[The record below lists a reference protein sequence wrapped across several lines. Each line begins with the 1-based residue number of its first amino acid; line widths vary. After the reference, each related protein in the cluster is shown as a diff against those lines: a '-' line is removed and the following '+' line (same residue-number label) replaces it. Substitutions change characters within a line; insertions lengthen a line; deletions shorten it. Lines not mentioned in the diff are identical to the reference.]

1 MKATQTHR
9 IIAMLILAFSFVG
22 LFAQE
27 GRTCTVVEVSGNGYT
42 DKVWLFSVAGTTEG
56 FDNGWDGYK
65 FISNTPAP
73 QIYATSPDGKFQ
85 VSTSANI
92 HQQVLGFIPGEAE
105 TYTMTFTHTDLNLTY
120 KSLYIHDKVTGKTTD
135 IFAQGA
141 TYTFSAKSND
151 IKDRFVML
159 TVATNENNAKN
170 ENAKERSTKENK
182 AKKVKVF
189 SNNHILS
196 VSNPNTEKAIV
207 RIFNAQNGTFVTEQT
222 IQAESNLLIDSNNET
237 GAFVVA
243 ISVENDIYN
252 STILLQ

>member
-9 IIAMLILAFSFVG
+9 IITTLILAFSFAG
-22 LFAQE
+22 LFAQD
-27 GRTCTVVEVSGNGYT
+27 GRTCTVIEVSGNGYS
-42 DKVWLFSVAGTTEG
+42 DKVWLFSVPGTTEG

-73 QIYATSPDGKFQ
+73 QIYVASPDGKFQ

-92 HQQVLGFIPGEAE
+92 HQQVLGFIPGVAD

-159 TVATNENNAKN
+159 TVATDENNAKN

-196 VSNPNTEKAIV
+196 VNNPNTEKAIV

-237 GAFVVA
+237 GAYVVA

>member
-1 MKATQTHR
+1 
-9 IIAMLILAFSFVG
+9 MLILSFSFVT

-42 DKVWLFSVAGTTEG
+42 DKVWLFSVTGTTEG

-73 QIYATSPDGKFQ
+73 QIYVASPDGKFQ

-92 HQQVLGFIPGEAE
+92 HQQVLGFIPGVAD

-159 TVATNENNAKN
+159 TVATDENNAKN

-182 AKKVKVF
+182 AKKIKVF
-189 SNNHILS
+189 SNNHTFSIN
-196 VSNPNTEKAIV
+196 NPNKEKATV
-207 RIFNAQNGTFVTEQT
+207 RIFNAQNGKFLTEQT
-222 IQAESNLLIDSNNET
+222 IQPESEVQLNSVTET
-237 GAFVVA
+237 SAYVVSM
-243 ISVENDIYN
+243 SVETDIYN
-252 STILLQ
+252 STVLLQ

>member
-1 MKATQTHR
+1 MKATQIHK
-9 IIAMLILAFSFVG
+9 IITTLILAFSFAG

-73 QIYATSPDGKFQ
+73 QIYVASPDGKFQ

-105 TYTMTFTHTDLNLTY
+105 TYTMTFTHTDLSLTY
-120 KSLYIHDKVTGKTTD
+120 TSLYIYDKVTGKSTD
-135 IFAQGA
+135 IFAQGS
-141 TYTFSAKSND
+141 TYTFNANTGD
-151 IKDRFVML
+151 PKDRFVML
-159 TVATNENNAKN
+159 TSISNNNSNKSA
-170 ENAKERSTKENK
+170 ERNTKENK

-189 SNNHILS
+189 SNNHTFS
-196 VSNPNTEKAIV
+196 VNNPNTEKAII
-207 RIFNAQNGTFVTEQT
+207 RIFNAQNGSFVTEQT
-222 IQAESNLLIDSNNET
+222 IQAESNLCIDSHSER
-237 GAFVVA
+237 GAYVVA
-243 ISVENDIYN
+243 IVVENDIYN
-252 STILLQ
+252 STVLLQ

>member
-1 MKATQTHR
+1 
-9 IIAMLILAFSFVG
+9 MLILAFSFAG

-65 FISNTPAP
+65 FISSTPAP
-73 QIYATSPDGKFQ
+73 QIYAASPDGKFQ

-92 HQQVLGFIPGEAE
+92 HQQVLGFIPGVDD

-135 IFAQGA
+135 IYAQGA
-141 TYTFSAKSND
+141 TYTFTSNTGD
-151 IKDRFVML
+151 PEDRFVML
-159 TVATNENNAKN
+159 TSINNNNSNKFA
-170 ENAKERSTKENK
+170 ERDTKENK
-182 AKKVKVF
+182 AKKIKVF
-189 SNNHILS
+189 SNNRTFNII
-196 VSNPNTEKAIV
+196 NPNKQKATI

-222 IQAESNLLIDSNNET
+222 VQPESEVRLDSFTET
-237 GAFVVA
+237 GAYVVA
-243 ISVENDIYN
+243 LSVENDIYN
-252 STILLQ
+252 NTVLLQ